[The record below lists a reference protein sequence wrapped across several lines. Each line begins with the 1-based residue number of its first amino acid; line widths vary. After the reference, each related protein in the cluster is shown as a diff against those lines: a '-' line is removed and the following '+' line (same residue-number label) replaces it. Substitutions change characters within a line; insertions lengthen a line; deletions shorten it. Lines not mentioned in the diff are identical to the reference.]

1 MTTAIVVG
9 SGPNG
14 LAAAITLARA
24 GVQVTVIEAADRIGG
39 GTRTSELTLPGL
51 LHDDCS
57 AFHPTGA
64 ASPFLASLDLVRYGL
79 EWLWPDVQLAH
90 PLDDGSAGVL
100 HRSIDDTAAGLGDD
114 GAAWRRV
121 FEPMVD
127 GFDDLVSELFRPI
140 LHIPRHPLR
149 LARFGIS
156 ALQPATFF
164 ARRWKTDAARALF
177 GGVAAHIV
185 HPLARPVTA
194 SVGLMLTAAGHAY
207 GWPVA
212 RGGSAAISDAM
223 AALLADLGGTIRTGE
238 RVTAAGELDGAD
250 IVIFDLAPGAV
261 ASILGEQ
268 LPRRIARS
276 YRRYRHGPGAFKL
289 DLAVDGG
296 VPWTNDACRA
306 AGTVHVGGRLEELV
320 ASSV

>member
-1 MTTAIVVG
+1 MTTAVVVG

-57 AFHPTGA
+57 AVHPTGA
-64 ASPFLASLDLVRYGL
+64 ASPFLASLDLARYGL

-100 HRSIDDTAAGLGDD
+100 HRSIDDTATGLGDD

-127 GFDDLVSELFRPI
+127 GFDDLVTELFQPI
-140 LHIPRHPLR
+140 LHVPRHPLR
-149 LARFGIS
+149 LTRFGVS
-156 ALQPATFF
+156 ALRPATLF

-185 HPLARPVTA
+185 NPLTRPLER
-194 SVGLMLTAAGHAY
+194 VG
-207 GWPVA
+207 
-212 RGGSAAISDAM
+212 GGAVRRRRPRLRM
-223 AALLADLGGTIRTGE
+223 AGGTRGIR
-238 RVTAAGELDGAD
+238 RD
-250 IVIFDLAPGAV
+250 
-261 ASILGEQ
+261 Q
-268 LPRRIARS
+268 
-276 YRRYRHGPGAFKL
+276 HC
-289 DLAVDGG
+289 DGG
-296 VPWTNDACRA
+296 A
-306 AGTVHVGGRLEELV
+306 ARRPRGDDPHR
-320 ASSV
+320 